1 MDRTCN
7 RETGIETENSLIWL
21 LTINQKISRKAEN
34 SDFKIRLISCGLI
47 LLKSRKWYVFKK
59 LQKENGCA
67 MVIDLCCFVGVY
79 SYRIYLCWYLI
90 MRKLL
95 QLWGWRINIWSS
107 CLYQRNRLVESL
119 THNYAVFFFKLCI
132 GKPKI

>member
-1 MDRTCN
+1 MYRTCN
-7 RETGIETENSLIWL
+7 RETGIETGNSLIWL

-59 LQKENGCA
+59 PPKKKMGVEWLQIYVVLWEFILTEFICADVLLWWEN
-67 MVIDLCCFVGVY
+67 CCNYG
-79 SYRIYLCWYLI
+79 
-90 MRKLL
+90 
-95 QLWGWRINIWSS
+95 GEGINIWSS

-119 THNYAVFFFKLCI
+119 THNYAGFFF
-132 GKPKI
+132 